1 MSRLMLLAAL
11 ASLAALAL
19 LAAGCRDRGDGT
31 HERGPSATAPTT
43 STAASP
49 TPSGAASSTPRPA
62 EAGTHERVIDIDGR
76 ERSYLLHVP
85 PVYDGVTLLPVVLV
99 FHGGGGR
106 AENAVRMTHMDDVA
120 DEHGFLAVFPDGSG
134 RLGNVLL
141 TFNAGNCCGYAT
153 NEAIDDVGFTRQLIG
168 ELTSTLAVD
177 PRRIFVT
184 GMSNGGM
191 MSYRLA
197 CEASDLIAAA
207 APVAGAL
214 NVEPCRPNEPVSL
227 IAFHGTADTS
237 VLYEGGEPITRVD
250 PNPRNDTSVAA
261 SVGFFVEHNSC
272 EPLPVSERVGGVVV
286 DRWAGCTDGTDVELY
301 TVEGYGHSWP
311 GGEPGFRGAS
321 EPTQEIDASEIMWR
335 FFEAHPKAE

>member
-1 MSRLMLLAAL
+1 MPRLMLLAAL
-11 ASLAALAL
+11 ATLAALAL
-19 LAAGCRDRGDGT
+19 LAAGCRDRGDDAPPDGAPAET
-31 HERGPSATAPTT
+31 ATAT
-43 STAASP
+43 STAALP
-49 TPSGAASSTPRPA
+49 TETTPATPRPA
-62 EAGTHERVIDIDGR
+62 EAGTHERTIDIAGG

-85 PVYDGVTLLPVVLV
+85 PAYDGLTPLALVLV

-106 AENAVRMTHMDDVA
+106 AENAVRMTHMDEVA
-120 DEHGFLAVFPDGSG
+120 DEHGFLAVFPNGSG
-134 RLGNVLL
+134 RLDNALL
-141 TFNAGNCCGYAT
+141 TFNAGSCCGYAA
-153 NEAIDDVGFTRQLIG
+153 NEAIDDVGFARQLIS

-177 PRRIFVT
+177 PRRVYVT

-214 NVEPCRPNEPVSL
+214 NVDPCRPAEPVSL
-227 IAFHGTADTS
+227 IAFHGTEDTS
-237 VLYEGGEPITRVD
+237 VLYGGGEPITRVD

-261 SVGFFVEHNSC
+261 SVGFFVEHNGC
-272 EPLPVSERVGGVVV
+272 DAPPASERVGGIVI
-286 DRWAGCTDGTDVELY
+286 DRWSGCAAGTSVELY

-321 EPTQEIDASEIMWR
+321 EPTQEIDASEIIWR
-335 FFEAHPKAE
+335 FFEAHPKGA

>member
-1 MSRLMLLAAL
+1 MPRLMLLAAL
-11 ASLAALAL
+11 VSTCL
-19 LAAGCRDRGDGT
+19 LVAGCRDRGGDSPTATPTLSTTPTATSTVDSSGTPLVQPRPGEVGT
-31 HERGPSATAPTT
+31 HEHSINIAGRG
-43 STAASP
+43 
-49 TPSGAASSTPRPA
+49 
-62 EAGTHERVIDIDGR
+62 
-76 ERSYLLHVP
+76 RSYLLHVP
-85 PVYDGVTLLPVVLV
+85 PAYDGVTPLPLVLV

-106 AENAVRMTHMDDVA
+106 AESAVRMTHMDEVA

-134 RLGNVLL
+134 RLADALL
-141 TFNAGNCCGYAT
+141 TFNAGTCCGYAT
-153 NEAIDDVGFTRQLIG
+153 NEGIDDVGFARELIG

-177 PRRIFVT
+177 PRRVYVT

-214 NVEPCRPNEPVSL
+214 NISPCRPSEPISL
-227 IAFHGTADTS
+227 IAFHGTEDES
-237 VLYEGGEPITRVD
+237 VLYDGGEPITRID

-261 SVGFFVEHNSC
+261 SVGFFVEHNGCDS
-272 EPLPVSERVGGVVV
+272 LPESAREGGIAV
-286 DRWAGCTDGTDVELY
+286 DRWSGCSDGTAVELY

-321 EPTQEIDASEIMWR
+321 VPTQEIDASQIMWR
-335 FFEAHPKAE
+335 FFEAHPKTE